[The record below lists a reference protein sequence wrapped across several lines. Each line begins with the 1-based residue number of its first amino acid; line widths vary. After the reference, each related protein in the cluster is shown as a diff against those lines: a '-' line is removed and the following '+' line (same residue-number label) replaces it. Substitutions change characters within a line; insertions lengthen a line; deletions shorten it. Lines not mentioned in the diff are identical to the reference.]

1 MSETFFTFILLMI
14 IIVIQF
20 FIIDS
25 HLDEIEKKIDKLR
38 EGEL

>member
-1 MSETFFTFILLMI
+1 MSETFFTFILSMI

-25 HLDEIEKKIDKLR
+25 HLDEIEKKINKL
-38 EGEL
+38 EGIE